1 VTPVKAF
8 NVPITN
14 TKTVGMLSQA
24 RRDWRHTSTAN
35 PLLDSKFP
43 SLAQFLKMADPKTSQ
58 HDVSD
63 PSQSIIEAIEQ
74 IDLKSMTYTQLRR
87 MYATVMQAVDDVNEE
102 LTVRAEDDNAGDTV
116 RVPVPSPA
124 E

>member
-1 VTPVKAF
+1 
-8 NVPITN
+8 
-14 TKTVGMLSQA
+14 
-24 RRDWRHTSTAN
+24 
-35 PLLDSKFP
+35 
-43 SLAQFLKMADPKTSQ
+43 MADPKTSQ
-58 HDVSD
+58 RDVSD
-63 PSQSIIEAIEQ
+63 PSQSIIKAIEQ

-124 E
+124 K